1 MTLAR
6 TWFREHW
13 QQLVIAATALMVA
26 LIFAGT
32 ISALVTGRDTNRTV
46 ELQRATV
53 DRAVCVSGVYSAWY
67 TAVGDVGRTA
77 AQGADPTAGQVAA
90 LDLAQDDLAHLN
102 ALCPAP
108 AASIDP

>member
-53 DRAVCVSGVYSAWY
+53 D
-67 TAVGDVGRTA
+67 
-77 AQGADPTAGQVAA
+77 
-90 LDLAQDDLAHLN
+90 LAQDDLAHLN

-108 AASIDP
+108 AASIDQ